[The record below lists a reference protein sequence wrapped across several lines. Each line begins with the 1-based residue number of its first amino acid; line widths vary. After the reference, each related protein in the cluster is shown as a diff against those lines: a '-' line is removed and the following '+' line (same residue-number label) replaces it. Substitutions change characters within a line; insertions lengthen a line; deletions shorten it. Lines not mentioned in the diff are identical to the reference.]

1 MTELIFTGKL
11 VDDTAQTEQLNEL
24 TSFAKMEVYMV
35 LPSTRSDSNMI
46 SVPVNDA
53 EVFEIEYDNGIVD
66 FLDRE
71 RLDELA
77 RDPSWRGLEL
87 MSDRATGDQKYYLN
101 DVLFVDSPERGV
113 GNVVPKFIRRF
124 FAKKAVSVS
133 VKMMA
138 QRVDDKNVIEEGL
151 FICSRDSV
159 ALVEKIN
166 AGKKLEDKPYLL
178 MVHGFASSITS
189 SFGAMSEI
197 GNTGWHDMQK
207 LYEGRI
213 LGYNHHSFTK
223 SALQN
228 AFELLEAMPKNLTL
242 DVLSFSRGGL
252 VAEILVK
259 AAETD
264 YDNPE
269 EAKFWEDAFERF
281 EGMPDQDYFKSLPAL
296 MRKKNLKVRNFVRSA
311 CPAGGTTLASGRLV
325 TYFKVVLNA
334 IGMIPAV
341 KAFPPYLAFKDLILT
356 VIQQKDDPKTL
367 PGVETMTPNSNYV
380 KVLNVLGSQ
389 YPITRTPL
397 HVVSGDVKFGKLL
410 HSMKV
415 ILSDAFFL
423 GDHDFVVNTIS
434 MYQGFRRAFSIDESG
449 VVQPGF
455 HKSFHQSGEVSH
467 FNYLRNPG
475 SREAILS
482 ALGQKDVDM
491 HFVWHFYGQ
500 KDEVYTLR
508 AHDPKRPTVI
518 LLPGIMG
525 SHLKLGKKRIWLN
538 FTELMFGGMGK
549 LTPESTQVAADGA
562 IGLFYNKMVNYLSR
576 SHNVVVHGFDW
587 RSDMMTSADELK
599 KVVEDAM
606 KNTTGPVR
614 IVAHSMGGLLTHA
627 LYSKHP
633 DIWDRM
639 RQRPGFRALFMGTP
653 FRGSHAIV
661 NLYLKRHSTFNLL
674 HKIDV
679 LNNSDEMLTIVNRF
693 VGMLQLLPREEKFFE
708 MPFWEQMRIASGKGE
723 EFTIPDEASLK
734 VAKQVLQ
741 VFNAKPIEGK
751 ELIYL
756 AGLDPGLTPHR
767 VEVNTH
773 LKAIKVFG
781 TVEGD
786 GAVTWASGI
795 LPVFEDRVYYSR
807 ITHQSLCNKR
817 AIFGAVLDLLEKGET
832 KSNELSKFPVK
843 SRAAQLEYEMPE
855 MAPVSLT
862 VNNAYDLLGLE
873 EDDTDSQLRKPGQP
887 IHVKINHGDLGFASY
902 PVIVGHFEGNDILDA
917 EAAIDR
923 HLNGELSRQLELG
936 AYPGKI
942 GDSLVVLN
950 NKGYFK
956 GAVIAGLGFNDRLTE
971 LELEKTLTKALVELA
986 LQGDRN
992 TSERSRETRVYGISP
1007 LLVGSSYGGLDVT
1020 SSLRALLR
1028 AIIRTNDML
1037 AESTFKELRLFVVV
1051 EIIELYLDKAIDI
1064 NRALIRMAN
1073 ESEFRDRIVSEKVV
1087 VDGTG
1092 GHTRLLDS
1100 VRASWWHRLQI
1111 VEEVKYTRIA
1121 SDNDENTVKAREQR
1135 YMKFVSLS
1143 ERARAEV
1150 ESHDLDKALL
1160 HVMLAQSVGRTD
1172 NDPLLSKALF
1182 ELLIPYEFK
1191 GFVDD
1196 MRNITL
1202 ILDDKTAEYP
1212 WEMLSHSLDPNDPP
1226 MATRTG
1232 LIRQLH
1238 DAYYRANVFYA
1249 QEQRAL
1255 VIGDPICSDPFRPLD
1270 FAKVEAQEVM
1280 KLLANDFGATVEHS
1294 INEDAASVLKKLVK
1308 DQYKII
1314 HLAGHGAF
1322 DPENV
1327 TRSGL
1332 VLSDNVFLNPTVIG
1346 NLSWVPEFVFIN
1358 CCHLGAVETG
1368 GSKQPWNKLAAN
1380 LGTQYIRIGVK
1391 AVIAAGWAVD
1401 DRAALDFA
1409 KVFYASLF
1417 NGDDFG
1423 TAVQIARDHCFRN
1436 FPHSNTWGAYQ
1447 CYGNPHYR
1455 LKRKDNIARRNE
1467 NTYVHKAE
1475 LLTQLRNITAQV
1487 DSYSQRD
1494 LERLC
1499 GLIDGYLEQGSQWN
1513 SDCDVVE
1520 LAAQAYF
1527 ELRNSEKAMEMYRD
1541 VIAKKPHE
1549 VSYRSR
1555 SNYMKLLIN
1564 RSVQLVRAGGCDDTE
1579 IEGYINE
1586 ADQQVRLFLKSGG
1599 KSEVLTEIGGHFK
1612 RLVKLAKTK
1621 AKTLEYLLES
1631 ARYYHEAFELGERQ
1645 SLYALTN
1652 FLQMAALYDM
1662 KSGGKTTKKLPYEFT
1677 PAIAKKLVA
1686 HGQELLTSVKNGV
1699 PDFWTT
1705 LFEADLLIAEVLAI
1719 PTLKIA
1725 GIESRIREAVEIIEN
1740 TWNRSGSWRK
1750 LEVIRDHYGFL
1761 LRGLDKVSS
1770 SGNSRQAAVHKGL
1783 QHLCEKI
1790 EALQ

>member
-11 VDDTAQTEQLNEL
+11 VEDTSQKEQLNEL
-24 TSFAKMEVYMV
+24 TSFSQMEVYMV
-35 LPSTRSDSNMI
+35 LPSTRSGSKMI
-46 SVPVNDA
+46 SVPVNDT

-66 FLDRE
+66 FLDRD

-77 RDPSWRGLEL
+77 RDPSWRGLEVTA
-87 MSDRATGDQKYYLN
+87 DRSTGDQKYVLN
-101 DVLFVDSPERGV
+101 DIVFVDSPERGI
-113 GNVVPKFIRRF
+113 GNIVPKFIRRF
-124 FAKKAVSVS
+124 FGKKAVSVS
-133 VKMMA
+133 VKIMA
-138 QRVDDKNVIEEGL
+138 QRVDDKNVEEEGL
-151 FICSRDSV
+151 FLCSRDSV
-159 ALVEKIN
+159 ALVEKIT
-166 AGKKLEDKPYLL
+166 AGKKLDDKPYLL

-189 SFGAMSEI
+189 SFGAMSEA
-197 GNTGWHDMQK
+197 GNTGWFEMQK

-228 AFELLEAMPKNLTL
+228 AFELLEAIPKNLTL

-259 AAETD
+259 AADTD
-264 YDNPE
+264 FDNVE
-269 EAKFWEDAFERF
+269 EAKFWDEAFERF
-281 EGMPDQDYFKSLPAL
+281 DGMPDQDYFKSLPAL
-296 MRKKNLKVRNFVRSA
+296 IRKKNLKIRNFVRSA

-341 KAFPPYLAFKDLILT
+341 RAFPPYLAFKDLILT
-356 VIQQKDDPKTL
+356 VIQQKDDPKVL
-367 PGVETMTPNSNYV
+367 PGVEVMTPDSKYV
-380 KVLNVLGSQ
+380 KILNVLGSQ

-415 ILSDAFFL
+415 ILSDAFFW

-434 MYQGFRRAFSIDESG
+434 MYQGFRRAFSKDESG

-455 HKSFHQSGEVSH
+455 FKSFHQSGEVSH

-475 SREAILS
+475 SRDAILA
-482 ALGQKDVDM
+482 ALRQQDVDM

-500 KDEVYTLR
+500 KDEIYTLR

-525 SHLKLGKKRIWLN
+525 SHLKFGKKRIWLN

-549 LTPESTQVAADGA
+549 LTPESTEVSADGA
-562 IGLFYNKMVNYLSR
+562 IGLFYNKMVNHLSR
-576 SHNVVVHGFDW
+576 SHNVIVHGFDW
-587 RSDMMTSADELK
+587 RSDMMASSDELK
-599 KVVEDAM
+599 KVVEDAL
-606 KNTTGPVR
+606 KSTTGPVR

-633 DIWDRM
+633 ETWEKM
-639 RQRPGFRALFMGTP
+639 RQRPGFRAVFMGTP

-661 NLYLKRHSTFNLL
+661 NLYLKRHSTFNIL
-674 HKIDV
+674 HKIDI
-679 LNNSDEMLTIVNRF
+679 LNNSDEMLTVVNRF
-693 VGMLQLLPREEKFFE
+693 VGMLQLLPREERFFE
-708 MPFWEQMRIASGKGE
+708 MPFWEQMRIASGQGLA
-723 EFTIPDEASLK
+723 FTIPDEASLK
-734 VAKQVLQ
+734 VAKQVME
-741 VFNAKPIEGK
+741 VFNTKPIEGK
-751 ELIYL
+751 ELIYV
-756 AGLDPGLTPHR
+756 AGLDKGLTPHR
-767 VEVNTH
+767 VEVNTL

-817 AIFGAVLDLLEKGET
+817 AIFTAVLDLLEKGET
-832 KSNELSKFPVK
+832 QSSELSKFPVK
-843 SRAAQLEYEMPE
+843 SRAAQLEYEIPE
-855 MAPVSLT
+855 MPPVSLT
-862 VNNAYDLLGLE
+862 VNNVHDLLDLE
-873 EDDTDSQLRKPGQP
+873 DDDTDSELRKPKPP
-887 IHVKINHGDLGFASY
+887 IQVKVNHGDLGFASF
-902 PVIVGHFEGNDILDA
+902 PVLVGHFEGNDILDA
-917 EAAIDR
+917 EASIDR
-923 HLNGELSRQLELG
+923 HMNGELSRQLELG

-942 GDSLVVLN
+942 GDSIVVLSQR
-950 NKGYFK
+950 GYFK
-956 GAVIAGLGFNDRLTE
+956 GALVVGLGFNDRLTE
-971 LELEKTLTKALVELA
+971 LELEKTLTKGLVELA

-992 TSERSRETRVYGISP
+992 TSEKSHETKVYGISP

-1037 AESTFKELRLFVVV
+1037 AESTFKELRPFLVV

-1064 NRALIRMAN
+1064 NRALIRMAT

-1100 VRASWWHRLQI
+1100 RKESWWHRLQI
-1111 VEEVKYTRIA
+1111 VEEVKYTRI
-1121 SDNDENTVKAREQR
+1121 SEDINDTVKAQERR

-1143 ERARAEV
+1143 ERARAEI

-1202 ILDDKTAEYP
+1202 ILDEKTAEYP

-1232 LIRQLH
+1232 LIRQLQ
-1238 DAYYRANVFYA
+1238 DPFYRANVFYA
-1249 QEQRAL
+1249 QEQKAL
-1255 VIGDPICSDPFRPLD
+1255 VIGDPICSEPFRPLD
-1270 FAKVEAQEVM
+1270 FAKIEAQEVM
-1280 KLLANDFGATVEHS
+1280 QLLANDLGATVEHS

-1327 TRSGL
+1327 KRSGL

-1358 CCHLGAVETG
+1358 CCHLGAVENG
-1368 GSKQPWNKLAAN
+1368 GAKQQWNKLAAN

-1401 DRAALDFA
+1401 DQAALAFA

-1455 LKRKDNIARRNE
+1455 LKKKGTVIRRNE
-1467 NTYVHKAE
+1467 NMYVHKEE

-1487 DSYSQRD
+1487 DSYSERD

-1499 GLIDGYLEQGSQWN
+1499 SMIDGYLEQGTQWK
-1513 SDCDVVE
+1513 SDYRVIE

-1527 ELRNSEKAMEMYRD
+1527 ELRNSEKAMQMYQQ
-1541 VIAKKPHE
+1541 VISEKPHE
-1549 VSYRSR
+1549 VTYRSR
-1555 SNYMKLLIN
+1555 SNYMKLLVN
-1564 RSVQLVRAGGCDDTE
+1564 RSIQLSGDGGSYDSD
-1579 IEGYINE
+1579 IERYIQE
-1586 ADQQVRLFLKSGG
+1586 ADLQVQLFLKSGNN
-1599 KSEVLTEIGGHFK
+1599 SQVLTEIGGHFK

-1631 ARYYHEAFELGERQ
+1631 AKYYHDAFESGDRK

-1662 KSGGKTTKKLPYEFT
+1662 KSAGKAAKKMPYEFT

-1686 HGQELLTSVKNGV
+1686 HGQDLLTSVKKGV

-1705 LFEADLLIAEVLAI
+1705 LFEADLLIAEVLTI

-1725 GIESRIREAVEIIEN
+1725 GIESRMQEAAGIIEN
-1740 TWNRSGSWRK
+1740 TWNRGGSWRK
-1750 LEVIRDHYGFL
+1750 LEVIKDHYGFL
-1761 LRGLDKVSS
+1761 LQSLEKVSA
-1770 SGNSRQAAVHKGL
+1770 SGNSKQAAVEKGL
-1783 QHLCEKI
+1783 QQLCNRVGTFK
-1790 EALQ
+1790 